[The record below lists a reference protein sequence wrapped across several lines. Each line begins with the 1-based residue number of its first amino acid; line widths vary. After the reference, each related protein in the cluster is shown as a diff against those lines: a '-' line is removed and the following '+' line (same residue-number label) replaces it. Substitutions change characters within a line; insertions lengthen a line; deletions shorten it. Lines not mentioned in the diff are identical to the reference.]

1 MAEIRSTLDMVMER
15 AERMANRAADVPMEQ
30 QMEERGMRLLVEFM
44 NGNHPDLN
52 ALLQAEDPAVQ
63 MPIRKGMATGILRN
77 IVLPRDEDLLKSSA
91 AALTTIQ
98 QLAEQDA
105 EISSICTELSQ
116 ILDQYTG
123 HKDQLKQQ
131 LADNIR
137 TQLAQQLQQ
146 QTGEMPDLKSIDP
159 TMHPQYQKEWD
170 KARSDLND
178 QYAQALEQRKDILL
192 QRFSQ

>member
-1 MAEIRSTLDMVMER
+1 MER
-15 AERMANRAADVPMEQ
+15 AERMAKRAADVPVEQ
-30 QMEERGMRLLVEFM
+30 QMEEKGMRLLVEFM
-44 NGNHPDLN
+44 NGKHPDLN
-52 ALLQAEDPAVQ
+52 ELLQAEDPAEQ
-63 MPIRKGMATGILRN
+63 MPVRKGMATGLLRN

-91 AALTTIQ
+91 AALASIQ
-98 QLAEQDA
+98 QIAGQDA
-105 EISSICTELSQ
+105 EISSVCTELSQ

-131 LADNIR
+131 LSENIR

-146 QTGEMPDLKSIDP
+146 QTGEMPDLNTIDP

-178 QYAQALEQRKDILL
+178 QYAQALEQRKDMLM
-192 QRFSQ
+192 QRFS

>member
-1 MAEIRSTLDMVMER
+1 MER
-15 AERMANRAADVPMEQ
+15 AERMAKRAADVPVEQ

-44 NGNHPDLN
+44 NGDHPDLN

-63 MPIRKGMATGILRN
+63 MSIRKGMATGLLRN
-77 IVLPRDEDLLKSSA
+77 IVLPRDEDLMKTSIT
-91 AALTTIQ
+91 ALASIQ
-98 QLAEQDA
+98 QLAGQDA
-105 EISSICTELSQ
+105 ELSSVCTELSQ
-116 ILDQYTG
+116 ILEQYTG

-131 LADNIR
+131 LSDNIR

-146 QTGEMPDLKSIDP
+146 QTGEMPDLNSIDP

-178 QYAQALEQRKDILL
+178 QYAQALEQRKDMLI
-192 QRFSQ
+192 QRFS

>member
-15 AERMANRAADVPMEQ
+15 AERMAKRAADVPMEQ

-44 NGNHPDLN
+44 NGKHPDLN
-52 ALLQAEDPAVQ
+52 GLLQGEDPAVQ
-63 MPIRKGMATGILRN
+63 MSIRKGMATGLLRN
-77 IVLPRDEDLLKSSA
+77 VVLPRNEDLLNSSA
-91 AALTTIQ
+91 AALSNIE
-98 QLAEQDA
+98 QLAGTDA
-105 EISSICTELSQ
+105 EISSVCTELNQ
-116 ILDQYTG
+116 ILEQYTG

-131 LADNIR
+131 LAENIR

-146 QTGEMPDLKSIDP
+146 QTGEMPDLNTIDP

-178 QYAQALEQRKDILL
+178 QYAQALEQRKEMLM
-192 QRFSQ
+192 QRFS

>member
-1 MAEIRSTLDMVMER
+1 MER
-15 AERMANRAADVPMEQ
+15 AERMAKRAADVPIEQ

-44 NGNHPDLN
+44 NGKHPDLN

-63 MPIRKGMATGILRN
+63 MSIRKGMATGLLRN

-91 AALTTIQ
+91 AALSSIE
-98 QLAEQDA
+98 QLAGSDA
-105 EISSICTELSQ
+105 EISSICTELNQ
-116 ILDQYTG
+116 ILEQYTG

-131 LADNIR
+131 LSDNIR

-146 QTGEMPDLKSIDP
+146 QTGEMPDLNTIDP

-178 QYAQALEQRKDILL
+178 QYAQALEQRKDILI
-192 QRFSQ
+192 QRFS